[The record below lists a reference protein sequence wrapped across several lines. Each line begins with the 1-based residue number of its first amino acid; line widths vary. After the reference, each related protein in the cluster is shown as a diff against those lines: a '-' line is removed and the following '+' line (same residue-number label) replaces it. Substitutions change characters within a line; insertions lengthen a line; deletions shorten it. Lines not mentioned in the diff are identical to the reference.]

1 MIAFCGA
8 ADMSYPTPNTEIGT
22 VARRRAPPRRQKNA
36 QIRPREYLTEAEVEQ
51 LMRAARKRGR
61 WGQRDA
67 TMILVAFRHGLRVS
81 ELVSLRWHQVDFA
94 TARLHVNRL
103 KRGREGQH
111 PLSGPELRS
120 LRQLKREQAQ
130 GSRFV
135 FLSERG
141 APLTSRAFAQTL
153 SRAASSIDF
162 QFPVHPHML
171 RHACG
176 FKLANDGH
184 DTRALQDYLGH
195 RQIQHTVRYTDMAA
209 GRFNGFW
216 TD

>member
-1 MIAFCGA
+1 
-8 ADMSYPTPNTEIGT
+8 MSDLVVTTEIRT
-22 VARRRAPPRRQKNA
+22 VVWRPAPPKRQKNA
-36 QIRPREYLTEAEVEQ
+36 ETRPREYLTEAEVDN
-51 LMRAARKRGR
+51 LIKAARKRGR
-61 WGQRDA
+61 WGHRDA

-81 ELVSLRWHQVDFA
+81 ELVSLRWDQLDFA
-94 TARLHVNRL
+94 TAHLHVKRL

-111 PLSGPELRS
+111 PLSGRELRA

-141 APLTSRAFAQTL
+141 APLTSRGFAQTL
-153 SRAASSIDF
+153 SRAAESIG
-162 QFPVHPHML
+162 FPFRVHPHML

-216 TD
+216 AD

>member
-1 MIAFCGA
+1 MPITRH
-8 ADMSYPTPNTEIGT
+8 S
-22 VARRRAPPRRQKNA
+22 PPRRRKNA
-36 QIRPREYLTEAEVEQ
+36 AVRPREYLTETEIDQ

-61 WGQRDA
+61 WGHRDA

-81 ELVSLRWHQVDFA
+81 ELVSLRWEQIDLE
-94 TARLHVNRL
+94 TAHLHVRRL
-103 KRGREGQH
+103 KQGRDSQH
-111 PLSGPELRS
+111 PISGPELRA
-120 LRQLKREQAQ
+120 LRQLKREQSP

-135 FLSERG
+135 FVSERG
-141 APLTSRAFAQTL
+141 APLTPRGFAQML
-153 SRAASSIDF
+153 SRAAQSIDF
-162 QFPVHPHML
+162 PFSVHPHML

-195 RQIQHTVRYTDMAA
+195 RQIQHTVGYTEMAA

-216 TD
+216 AD